1 MDEEPLEIKR
11 GKWKSSTHEVLTR
24 KSYINGELS
33 LAVIDYQRLT
43 INNAALRYSFFFPYA
58 KMR

>member
-43 INNAALRYSFFFPYA
+43 INNAALRYSFFSLC
-58 KMR
+58 